1 MKTARLERE
10 PAMKRYRFPDGGLPS
25 STSRPK
31 KEAAMKK
38 KGVVSGG
45 FCLISAIT
53 LIVLLGCGKDDIV
66 DKPLQGVIQGN
77 TFSFASGYAY
87 ESMGERYVCKLY
99 NIAPPPELIRGI
111 TPITPMLRS
120 CPSLSGYPWP
130 SGRILGILT
139 SREETYISLLYITRS
154 QARTLAA
161 TRPLSRSIA
170 SVEAT

>member
-1 MKTARLERE
+1 
-10 PAMKRYRFPDGGLPS
+10 
-25 STSRPK
+25 
-31 KEAAMKK
+31 MKK

-99 NIAPPPELIRGI
+99 NIAPPTG
-111 TPITPMLRS
+111 T
-120 CPSLSGYPWP
+120 YPWDYSYYSNAP
-130 SGRILGILT
+130 FLSVTFWIPMAIGTYPWNSDQQGGNVYIATLYNSITSTNLGCDETSIKIDSISGGNIVGTIV
-139 SREETYISLLYITRS
+139 
-154 QARTLAA
+154 
-161 TRPLSRSIA
+161 A
-170 SVEAT
+170 SWNGDPVSWVNFSFTIPIEP